1 MCWSNSYAATKHL
14 TLCNNHNFQFSDYFA
29 MPKPQDTN
37 FDHPD
42 NPGWDCWYLTGP
54 TASGKT
60 SVGVALAEEM
70 EAEII
75 SLDSM
80 AVYRE
85 LDVGTAKPSDEERMM
100 VPHHMIDV
108 VDPSEDY
115 SLAEYVT
122 SAYEAIRGIKRRG
135 KKVLFVGGTP
145 LYLKAMLRGIFA
157 GPAADPKLRKE
168 LYEKSQNAPPDFLHN
183 ELKKNDPESA
193 QRLHPNDTKRLIRAI
208 EVFRKS
214 GIPISEWQKQFD
226 QPAPV
231 SRCKVIVLDWPREEL
246 YDRINRRVDH
256 MIDNGFLDEVQRLTK
271 RFLPIS
277 KTASQALGYK
287 ELFDY
292 LDKKMSLHTAVETIK
307 QNTRQFAKRQ
317 MTWFRSLEEC
327 QFFSLQPKMTKSLI
341 VEQIK
346 GLMM

>member
-1 MCWSNSYAATKHL
+1 MLS
-14 TLCNNHNFQFSDYFA
+14 
-29 MPKPQDTN
+29 PQDTN
-37 FDHPD
+37 FEQLD
-42 NPGWDCWYLTGP
+42 NPGWDCWYLVGP

-60 SVGVALAEEM
+60 SVGIRLAEEM

-122 SAYEAIRGIKRRG
+122 GAYEKIRDIKRRG

-157 GPAADPKLRKE
+157 GPPADPALRKD
-168 LYEKSQNAPPDFLHN
+168 LYESAQKESADFLHN
-183 ELKKNDPESA
+183 KLKKIDPVSA
-193 QRLHPNDTKRLIRAI
+193 ERLHPNDTKRLIRAI
-208 EVFRKS
+208 EVFQNS

-226 QPAPV
+226 APAPT
-231 SRCKVIVLDWPREEL
+231 SRCKVVVLDWPREVL
-246 YDRINRRVDH
+246 YDRVNRRVDH
-256 MIDNGFLDEVQRLTK
+256 MMDNGFLDEVQQLTK

-277 KTASQALGYK
+277 QTAAQALGYK

-292 LDKKMSLHTAVETIK
+292 LDKKMSLYVAVDTIK
-307 QNTRQFAKRQ
+307 QNTRHFAKRQ
-317 MTWFRSLEEC
+317 MTWFRSLSEC
-327 QFFSLQPKMTKSLI
+327 HFLPISPKMSNSQI
-341 VEQIK
+341 VEQITSFYS
-346 GLMM
+346 

>member
-1 MCWSNSYAATKHL
+1 MAKLHDTK
-14 TLCNNHNFQFSDYFA
+14 FR
-29 MPKPQDTN
+29 K
-37 FDHPD
+37 PD

-60 SVGVALAEEM
+60 SVGIALAEEL

-85 LDVGTAKPSDEERMM
+85 LDVGTAKPTDEERMI
-100 VPHHMIDV
+100 VPHHLIDV
-108 VDPSEDY
+108 VEPSDEY

-122 SAYEAIRGIKRRG
+122 AAYQAIRDIRRRE
-135 KKVLFVGGTP
+135 KKVLFVGGSP
-145 LYLKAMLRGIFA
+145 LYLKAMLRGVFA
-157 GPAADPKLRKE
+157 GPPADPNLRKE
-168 LYEKSQNAPPDFLHN
+168 LYEKSKKNPPDFLHN
-183 ELKKNDPESA
+183 ELKKIDPISA
-193 QRLHPNDTKRLIRAI
+193 ERLHPNDTKRLIRAI
-208 EVFRKS
+208 EVFRNS

-226 QPAPV
+226 QPAPPD
-231 SRCKVIVLDWPREEL
+231 RCKVVVLDWPREEL
-246 YDRINRRVDH
+246 YERINKRVDM
-256 MIDNGFLDEVQRLTK
+256 MIDNGFLVEVQQLTK

-277 KTASQALGYK
+277 QTAAQALGYK

-292 LDKKMSLHTAVETIK
+292 LDKKMSLHTTVETIK

-327 QFFSLQPKMTKSLI
+327 CFFSILPKMTKSQI

-346 GLMM
+346 LLFE

>member
-1 MCWSNSYAATKHL
+1 
-14 TLCNNHNFQFSDYFA
+14 
-29 MPKPQDTN
+29 MPKLQDT
-37 FDHPD
+37 DYLQPD

-60 SVGVALAEEM
+60 TIGIALAEQL

-85 LDVGTAKPSDEERMM
+85 LDVGTAKPTDDERMM
-100 VPHHMIDV
+100 VTHHLIDV
-108 VDPSEDY
+108 VDPCENY

-122 SAYEAIRGIKRRG
+122 TAYEKIREIKRKG

-145 LYLKAMLRGIFA
+145 LYLKAMLRGIFV
-157 GPAADPKLRKE
+157 GPPADPVLRQE
-168 LYEKSQNAPPDFLHN
+168 LYEKSQVSSPDVLHN
-183 ELKKNDPESA
+183 ELKKIDPASA
-193 QRLHPNDTKRLIRAI
+193 EKLHPNDTKRLIRAI
-208 EVFRKS
+208 EVFRNS

-226 QPAPV
+226 IPAPA
-231 SRCKVIVLDWPREEL
+231 SRCKVIVLDWPREQL
-246 YDRINRRVDH
+246 YERIERRVNH
-256 MIDNGFLDEVQRLTK
+256 MMDIGFLDEVQQLSK

-277 KTASQALGYK
+277 QTAAQAVGYK

-292 LDKKMSLHTAVETIK
+292 LNGNMSLYATVELIK

-317 MTWFRSLEEC
+317 GTWFRSLEEC
-327 QFFSLQPKMTKSLI
+327 QFFPMNPTVPKSQI
-341 VEQIK
+341 VENLVK
-346 GLMM
+346 M

>member
-1 MCWSNSYAATKHL
+1 MSK
-14 TLCNNHNFQFSDYFA
+14 F
-29 MPKPQDTN
+29 QDTK
-37 FDHPD
+37 FQKPD

-60 SVGVALAEEM
+60 SVGIALAGEM
-70 EAEII
+70 DAEII

-85 LDVGTAKPSDEERMM
+85 LDVGTAKPTDEERMI
-100 VPHHMIDV
+100 VPHHLIDV

-122 SAYEAIRGIKRRG
+122 AAYEAIRDIKRRG

-157 GPAADPKLRKE
+157 GPPADPKLRKE
-168 LYEKSQNAPPDFLHN
+168 LYEQSRNAPPDFLHGQ
-183 ELKKNDPESA
+183 LKKIDPVSA
-193 QRLHPNDTKRLIRAI
+193 ERLHPNDTKRLIRAI
-208 EVFRKS
+208 EVFRNS
-214 GIPISEWQKQFD
+214 GIPISDWQKQFD
-226 QPAPV
+226 EPAPA
-231 SRCKVIVLDWPREEL
+231 SQCKVVVLDWPRDVL
-246 YDRINRRVDH
+246 YERINRRVDY
-256 MIDNGFLDEVQRLTK
+256 MIDNGFLDEILQLTK

-277 KTASQALGYK
+277 QTAAQALGYK
-287 ELFDY
+287 ELFEY
-292 LDKKMSLHTAVETIK
+292 LDKKRSLHATVETIK

-327 QFFSLQPKMTKSLI
+327 QFLPLQPKMAKSHI
-341 VEQIK
+341 VEQVKNCFI
-346 GLMM
+346 

>member
-1 MCWSNSYAATKHL
+1 
-14 TLCNNHNFQFSDYFA
+14 
-29 MPKPQDTN
+29 MPKSQDTK
-37 FDHPD
+37 FQKPD

-60 SVGVALAEEM
+60 SVGIALAEEL

-85 LDVGTAKPSDEERMM
+85 LDVGTAKPTDEERMI
-100 VPHHMIDV
+100 VRHHMIDV

-115 SLAEYVT
+115 SLAQYVT
-122 SAYEAIRGIKRRG
+122 GAYEAIRDIKRRG
-135 KKVLFVGGTP
+135 LKVLFVGGSP

-157 GPAADPKLRKE
+157 GPPADPRLRKE
-168 LYEKSQNAPPDFLHN
+168 LHAKSQKSSPGFLHK
-183 ELKKNDPESA
+183 ELKKIDPVSA
-193 QRLHPNDTKRLIRAI
+193 ERLHPNDTKRLIRAI
-208 EVFRKS
+208 EVFRNS

-226 QPAPV
+226 QPAPA
-231 SRCKVIVLDWPREEL
+231 SRCKVVVLDWPREEL
-246 YDRINRRVDH
+246 YDRINRRVDFL
-256 MIDNGFLDEVQRLTK
+256 IDNGFLDEVQQLTK

-277 KTASQALGYK
+277 QTAAQALGYK

-292 LDKKMSLHTAVETIK
+292 LDKKMSLHATVELIK

-317 MTWFRSLEEC
+317 MTWFRSIEEC
-327 QFFSLQPKMTKSLI
+327 QFFPIPPKTTKTQI
-341 VEQIK
+341 VEQVK
-346 GLMM
+346 FLFM

>member
-1 MCWSNSYAATKHL
+1 
-14 TLCNNHNFQFSDYFA
+14 
-29 MPKPQDTN
+29 MPKSQDTK
-37 FDHPD
+37 FFKPD

-54 TASGKT
+54 TASGKS
-60 SVGVALAEEM
+60 SVGMALAEEL

-85 LDVGTAKPSDEERMM
+85 LDVGTAKPTDEEQMI
-100 VPHHMIDV
+100 VTHHLIDV

-115 SLAEYVT
+115 SLAQYVT
-122 SAYEAIRGIKRRG
+122 AAYEAIRDIKRRG

-157 GPAADPKLRKE
+157 GPPADSNLRRE
-168 LYEKSQNAPPDFLHN
+168 LQEKSQIYPPEFLHT
-183 ELKKNDPESA
+183 ELEKIDPVSA
-193 QRLHPNDTKRLIRAI
+193 ARLHPNDTKRLIRAI
-208 EVFRKS
+208 EVFRNS

-226 QPAPV
+226 KPAPI
-231 SRCKVIVLDWPREEL
+231 SRCKVAVLDWPRDVL
-246 YDRINRRVDH
+246 YERINRRVDQ
-256 MIDNGFLDEVQRLTK
+256 MIDNGFLDEIHQLTK

-277 KTASQALGYK
+277 QTAAQALGYK

-292 LDKKMSLHTAVETIK
+292 LDKKMSLYATVEMIK

-327 QFFSLQPKMTKSLI
+327 QFISLQPKMTKLQI
-341 VEQIK
+341 VEQVK
-346 GLMM
+346 NLFLL